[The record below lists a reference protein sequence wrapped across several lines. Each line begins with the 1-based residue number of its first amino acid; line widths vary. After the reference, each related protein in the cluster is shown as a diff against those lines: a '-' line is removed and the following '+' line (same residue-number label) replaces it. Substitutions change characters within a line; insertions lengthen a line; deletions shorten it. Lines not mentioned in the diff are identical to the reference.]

1 MTEQKKQEKNGKLAG
16 LWQLIKFGLVGV
28 SNTIVSYAVYSICYY
43 VFHTNVH
50 LSNVLGFLVS
60 VLNAYFWQSRF
71 VFKESE
77 EGEHRVWWQ
86 VLIKT
91 YISYAF
97 SGLILT
103 ELLLLLWINVLNIGQ
118 YLTPLSNWLADFGV
132 HMEPGDLAVSL
143 APFLNMIFTIP
154 INFCINKFWAYR
166 QKRDTVEKE

>member
-1 MTEQKKQEKNGKLAG
+1 MEEQKKRGGKLET

-28 SNTIVSYAVYSICYY
+28 SNTIVSYAVNAVCYLVLDINEY
-43 VFHTNVH
+43 VAA
-50 LSNVLGFLVS
+50 LLGFVIS

-71 VFKESE
+71 VFRESE

-97 SGLILT
+97 SGLLLT
-103 ELLLLLWINVLNIGQ
+103 ELLLFLWIKVLDIGQ
-118 YLTPLSNWLADFGV
+118 YMTPLADWLADYGI
-132 HMEPGDLAVSL
+132 HMTPKDVAVML
-143 APFLNMIFTIP
+143 APFINMVITIP

-166 QKRDTVEKE
+166 QRSSSEEK